1 MKPIFFPAAAL
12 LMVALMGTAR
22 AAEPPSDM
30 GMDGHDDFSKVMID
44 QLEWREA
51 GAGEG
56 RGAWDAQGWYGGDY
70 NKLWIKTEG
79 RYVGSGA
86 ERGVRD
92 ADLEALFDRVI
103 ARWWNLQAGLR
114 QDIGSGQARTWLA
127 LGIAGLAPQWIETE
141 ATAYLSDEGR
151 AAVRLK
157 AQYELLMTQRLILQP
172 FAEAN
177 FYSRSDPRREV
188 GSGLSELEL
197 SARLRYELCR
207 EIAPYVGVA
216 WLRRFGATA
225 DLITA
230 AGGDRSDLE
239 IVLGLHAWL

>member
-1 MKPIFFPAAAL
+1 MPQVVPGDRMLAA
-12 LMVALMGTAR
+12 GTAHARR
-22 AAEPPSDM
+22 AGP
-30 GMDGHDDFSKVMID
+30 GHALRPID
-44 QLEWREA
+44 

-127 LGIAGLAPQWIETE
+127 LGIAGSLCGFGPGGVRGVNHRARR
-141 ATAYLSDEGR
+141 GR
-151 AAVRLK
+151 
-157 AQYELLMTQRLILQP
+157 
-172 FAEAN
+172 
-177 FYSRSDPRREV
+177 
-188 GSGLSELEL
+188 
-197 SARLRYELCR
+197 
-207 EIAPYVGVA
+207 
-216 WLRRFGATA
+216 
-225 DLITA
+225 
-230 AGGDRSDLE
+230 
-239 IVLGLHAWL
+239 